1 MSRSTFFWKEATGT
15 RFGMSI
21 LTGTVSGSGPALQLL
36 CRRNSD
42 QVLLLG
48 LRNVIPL
55 LVAKLKT

>member
-1 MSRSTFFWKEATGT
+1 
-15 RFGMSI
+15 MSI

-36 CRRNSD
+36 CRRNID